1 MKEFGTMP
9 QVVTCILEHD
19 GKILLLKR
27 SKLVGTYRG
36 LWGGVAGYVEELEE
50 PYDTAIKEIRE
61 EAGIDAD
68 AVELVRKGNPIEFS
82 DTYDGR
88 RYNWIVY
95 PFLFHIQSKEL
106 VQIDWEHEEYRWV
119 HPSEVK
125 KLDTVPGLDDVVAQL
140 LGTTD
145 IL

>member
-1 MKEFGTMP
+1 
-9 QVVTCILEHD
+9 VVTCLLEHD

-27 SKLVGTYRG
+27 SDRVGTYRG
-36 LWGGVAGYVEELEE
+36 LWAGIAGYVEELEA

-61 EAGIDAD
+61 EAGITVDAL
-68 AVELVRKGNPIEFS
+68 ELVRKGDPIEFS
-82 DTYDGR
+82 DTYEGR
-88 RYNWIVY
+88 RYNWVVY
-95 PFLFHIQSKEL
+95 PFLFHVQFKEL
-106 VQIDWEHEEYRWV
+106 VHIDWEHEEYRWV

-125 KLDTVPGLDDVVAQL
+125 KLDTVPGLDEVVKQL

>member
-1 MKEFGTMP
+1 MS

-27 SKLVGTYRG
+27 SNQVGTYRG
-36 LWGGVAGYVEELEE
+36 LWGGVAGYVEELED
-50 PYDTAIKEIRE
+50 PYDTAIKEIRQ
-61 EAGIDAD
+61 EAGIDVD
-68 AVELVRKGNPIEFS
+68 SLELVRKGNPIEFS
-82 DTYDGR
+82 DTYEGR

-106 VQIDWEHEEYRWV
+106 IRIDWEHEDYRWV
-119 HPSEVK
+119 HPSEIR
-125 KLDTVPGLDDVVAQL
+125 KLDTVPGLDEVVRQL

>member
-1 MKEFGTMP
+1 MP
-9 QVVTCILEHD
+9 QVVTCLLEHD

-27 SKLVGTYRG
+27 SDRVGTYRG
-36 LWGGVAGYVEELEE
+36 LWAGIAGYVEELEA

-61 EAGIDAD
+61 EAGITVDAL
-68 AVELVRKGNPIEFS
+68 ELVRKADPIEFS
-82 DTYDGR
+82 DTYEGR
-88 RYNWIVY
+88 RYNWVVY
-95 PFLFHIQSKEL
+95 PFLFHVQFKEL
-106 VQIDWEHEEYRWV
+106 VHIDWEHEEYRWV

-125 KLDTVPGLDDVVAQL
+125 KLDTVPGLDEVVKQL

>member
-1 MKEFGTMP
+1 M
-9 QVVTCILEHD
+9 
-19 GKILLLKR
+19 KR
-27 SKLVGTYRG
+27 SNQVGTYRG

-50 PYDTAIKEIRE
+50 PYDTAIKEIRQ
-61 EAGIDAD
+61 EAGIEVDAL
-68 AVELVRKGNPIEFS
+68 ELVRKGNPIEFS

-119 HPSEVK
+119 HPSDVK
-125 KLDTVPGLDDVVAQL
+125 RLETVPGLDEVITQL
-140 LGTTD
+140 LGTID

>member
-1 MKEFGTMP
+1 MS

-27 SKLVGTYRG
+27 SNQVGTYRG
-36 LWGGVAGYVEELEE
+36 LWGGVAGYVEELED
-50 PYDTAIKEIRE
+50 PYDTAIKEIRQ
-61 EAGIDAD
+61 EAGIDANSL
-68 AVELVRKGNPIEFS
+68 ELVRKGNPIEFS
-82 DTYDGR
+82 DTYEGR

-106 VQIDWEHEEYRWV
+106 ICTDWEHEDYRWV
-119 HPSEVK
+119 HPSEIK
-125 KLDTVPGLDDVVAQL
+125 KLDTVPGLDEVIRQL
-140 LGTTD
+140 FGTTD